1 MMSPV
6 ATRVKVR
13 TGTVVAGIPV
23 VDDTP
28 TVPPVVAPVVG
39 AASIAVVAVGPGF
52 HSESGQIFPVDAKI
66 GDKVMFLQ
74 NVGVAVLINGMEHI
88 LFRNGDLLGKM
99 V

>member
-1 MMSPV
+1 
-6 ATRVKVR
+6 
-13 TGTVVAGIPV
+13 
-23 VDDTP
+23 
-28 TVPPVVAPVVG
+28 
-39 AASIAVVAVGPGF
+39 VVAVGPGF

>member
-1 MMSPV
+1 MSPV

-39 AASIAVVAVGPGF
+39 AASIAVVAVGQGLHPG
-52 HSESGQIFPVDAKI
+52 KI
-66 GDKVMFLQ
+66 PGLWAIVCHFLQ
-74 NVGVAVLINGMEHI
+74 FHI
-88 LFRNGDLLGKM
+88 KPDIRF